1 MPIASKIALRHLILP
16 EILADQPMSTPIRTL
31 TIPNQR
37 LETLPPPFTLRL
49 RRLAMLIQIL
59 RHPICGPIPVFARV
73 IHDMYTRFPIPPRPP
88 RLLIEPLEA
97 LRDLPMHN
105 KAHVL
110 FINTHPESG
119 RRDND
124 IVARLAGK
132 PFPLT
137 VLAVEGAEASVIGRR
152 ADAVAP
158 QPGGQRLAVLAKG
171 SVDDAAD
178 GVEALASSEEL
189 GPARRVGCAA
199 AVYALQP
206 GDEVREVVGVVG
218 GEADLVVQVAAGGS
232 HGEGLKRALVEA
244 EGGDDVV
251 SDAPRGGRGQAH
263 NGDLGDLA
271 PEPDQFLVGGAEVVA
286 PFGDAVGFVD
296 GDAGELALR
305 VDGLD
310 VAAEGFGQ
318 AELGGDVEETG
329 ERVAAAEVVEDGFS
343 LLGGS
348 VAVDCGD
355 GYVCCAEGGDLVVL
369 FDVGDLTDVPL
380 EGFETDH

>member
-1 MPIASKIALRHLILP
+1 
-16 EILADQPMSTPIRTL
+16 
-31 TIPNQR
+31 
-37 LETLPPPFTLRL
+37 
-49 RRLAMLIQIL
+49 
-59 RHPICGPIPVFARV
+59 
-73 IHDMYTRFPIPPRPP
+73 
-88 RLLIEPLEA
+88 
-97 LRDLPMHN
+97 MHN

-263 NGDLGDLA
+263 NGDVGDLA

-296 GDAGELALR
+296 GYAGELALR

-310 VAAEGFGQ
+310 VAAEGFG
-318 AELGGDVEETG
+318 
-329 ERVAAAEVVEDGFS
+329 
-343 LLGGS
+343 
-348 VAVDCGD
+348 
-355 GYVCCAEGGDLVVL
+355 
-369 FDVGDLTDVPL
+369 
-380 EGFETDH
+380 